1 MGIVCIALID
11 IIMIAMAVRAVMSWF
26 VDGDNAVFNFLY
38 SVTEPIILPVRKL
51 LHKIGGSSAF
61 PLDISFFITYMLLV
75 LLRTVLETWF

>member
-26 VDGDNAVFNFLY
+26 VDGDNAVLNFLY
-38 SVTEPIILPVRKL
+38 SITEPIITPVRKL
-51 LHKIGGSSAF
+51 LHKFSGSSAF

-75 LLRTVLETWF
+75 MLRTVLETWF

>member
-26 VDGDNAVFNFLY
+26 VDEDNAVLSFLY
-38 SVTEPIILPVRKL
+38 SITEPLVLPVRKL
-51 LHKIGGSSAF
+51 LHKFSGSSAF